1 MQGVVSRDIAGKIH
15 KSLELYP
22 GVIIKGARQVG
33 KTVCSKQICS
43 ELGGRYVSLVKAE
56 NRSEASRRPVDFLTQ
71 APAKLLVV
79 DEFQRVPRL
88 MEAVMQVADEQG
100 RNGMFLLT
108 GSSDRYRFKK
118 NHETA
123 VGRVSSHFMRPF
135 SQLEIEAL
143 RGGSSQPV
151 ASGGKPFNMIDA
163 MLAGESPDSHGC
175 DGLEERVATGGYP
188 KAVLSPRR
196 RKEILEDYVENDLV
210 DELSSISASQ
220 AVWGIPDNFGKLAWK
235 TGMQMNVLDF
245 AKESELPPH
254 TARRMVSLLANSFVI
269 EPLPS
274 LKEKISPNK
283 FLRKPKMHLNDSG
296 LACAL
301 LGLNEDS
308 LRSSPIWGMLLE
320 SFVLSEL
327 RKHLAASTQPRFTDL
342 RYFGDTAGFEVDLV
356 IADLPKR
363 NLFAFEVKATSKVNR
378 SDWYSLYRFMHMS
391 KGRCKRAV
399 LVYTGDEV
407 VKLDENIEAWPVSFL
422 WKWNRSAGG
431 NGPGRQA

>member
-15 KSLELYP
+15 KTLELYP
-22 GVIIKGARQVG
+22 GVIITGARQVG

-43 ELGGRYVSLVKAE
+43 ELGGRHVSLVKAE
-56 NRSEASRRPVDFLTQ
+56 NRSEAGRRPVDFLTQ

-108 GSSDRYRFKK
+108 GSSDRHRFKK

-143 RGGSSQPV
+143 RVGSSQPV
-151 ASGGKPFNMIDA
+151 ASGGKPFNMVDA
-163 MLAGESPDSHGC
+163 MLSGESPDSHGC

-196 RKEILEDYVENDLV
+196 REEILEDYVENDLV
-210 DELSSISASQ
+210 DELSSISASE
-220 AVWGIPDNFGKLAWK
+220 AVWGVPDSLGKLAWK
-235 TGMQMNVLDF
+235 CGKQLNVNDY
-245 AKESELPPH
+245 AKDAGLPQH
-254 TARRMVSLLANSFVI
+254 TARRLVSLLANTFVV

-274 LKEKISPNK
+274 LRENYSTNSC
-283 FLRKPKMHLNDSG
+283 LRKPKVHLNDTG

-301 LGLNEDS
+301 LGLKGDN
-308 LRSSPIWGMLLE
+308 LQSSPVWSMLLE

-327 RKHLAASTQPRFTDL
+327 RKHLAASSQPRFTDF
-342 RYFGDTAGFEVDLV
+342 RYFGDVSGFGIGLV
-356 IADLPKR
+356 LADLSKQ
-363 NLFAFEVKATSKVNR
+363 NLVAFEVAESSRVSR
-378 SDWYSLYRFMHMS
+378 SDWRSLHRFMLMT
-391 KGRCKRAV
+391 KGRCKRAI

-407 VKLDENIEAWPVSFL
+407 VRLDENIEAWPVSFL